1 MKLWKTILIF
11 TSFFACIVF
20 ADSWEI
26 QSPDKQVKINIQNS
40 PNLSYAVHYGDR
52 EILKNSAITLL
63 MNDHSAMGEN
73 LSVVKAETR
82 NGDEVWKPVVGR
94 HKQIRDWYNE
104 LTLYFKESVGTGREI
119 VITFRAY
126 NDAAVFRYEFPQQ
139 AAMKEVVLKDE
150 KTEFVFASDWNAWL
164 GTQNGFKGPQEY
176 EFWPGKLS
184 AAKSDSY
191 IGIPL
196 VVQAASD
203 AYVAIAE
210 ADITDWAGMW
220 LEGKG
225 TANSDG
231 SVTIR
236 TKPARYQTDWVV
248 KRTLPARSPWRVI
261 MLAKRPGDLVE
272 SEVILNLNPPCA
284 IEDTSWIKPGR
295 MAWDHWWSG
304 DVKMDTATIKQ
315 YIQLAADMG
324 WEYQLIDWQWYGPFN
339 KPEADITKVNPAVDM
354 DEVRRFAAEK
364 GVKLWVWMYWAD
376 VEHNEAYKKAFPL
389 YQQWGIAGVKIDFMD
404 RDDQWMVNWYRK
416 IVEAAAQNHLMVDFH
431 GAYKPDGM
439 RRTWPN
445 YITQEG
451 VLGNEYNKWSE
462 RVTPEHKATLPFT
475 RMLVGPM
482 DFTPGGF
489 INCAKDQF
497 KTGIPAK
504 TQGTRA
510 SELALMVVYDSPLAC
525 ICDHPD
531 HYRNETGAD
540 FLKIVPT
547 VWDDT
552 KVLDGQIGDY
562 IIMAR
567 QSGRRWFIGAIT
579 DWTARTVTI
588 PLRFLPDGKFRAEIW
603 KDAADSDINAKHL
616 EKENKTVNSRND
628 LAIRMS
634 PGGGC
639 VMILEPL
646 TSPQ

>member
-1 MKLWKTILIF
+1 MKPWKTISIF
-11 TSFFACIVF
+11 ISFFACIVF
-20 ADSWEI
+20 ANSWEL
-26 QSPDKQVKINIQNS
+26 QSPDKQVRIRIENS
-40 PNLSYAVHYGDR
+40 PMLVYAVHYGDR

-63 MNDHSAMGEN
+63 MGDGSAVGEN
-73 LSVVKAETR
+73 LSVVKTETR
-82 NGDEVWKPVVGR
+82 SGDEVWKPVVGR

-139 AAMKEVVLKDE
+139 AAMKKVVLKDE

-261 MLAKRPGDLVE
+261 MLGHRPGDLVE

-284 IEDTSWIKPGR
+284 IKDTSWIKPGR

-354 DEVRRFAAEK
+354 NEVRRFAAEK

-404 RDDQWMVNWYRK
+404 RDDQWTVNWYRK

-445 YITQEG
+445 LITREG
-451 VLGNEYNKWSE
+451 VLGNEYNKWSK

-475 RMLVGPM
+475 RMLTGPM

-489 INCAKDQF
+489 INCTKDSF
-497 KTGIPAK
+497 KTGVPAK

-510 SELALMVVYDSPLAC
+510 GELALLVVYDSPLAC

-531 HYRNETGAD
+531 HYRNQPGAD
-540 FLKIVPT
+540 FLKVVST

-552 KVLDGQIGDY
+552 KVIDGQIGDY
-562 IIMAR
+562 IVMAR
-567 QSGRRWFIGAIT
+567 QSGDRWFVGAIT

-603 KDAADSDINAKHL
+603 KDAADSDVNAQHL
-616 EKENKTVNSRND
+616 EKENKTVSSQD
-628 LAIRMS
+628 ELKIPLA